1 MSDKSSMLAQL
12 GMVRNILLRAILV
25 LIVIFIGLTFF
36 QDLIYLKIS
45 EPLIQLLP
53 KDSSMIATGVAAP
66 FLTPLKLTF
75 YSAIFFALPYLA
87 IEFWNFI
94 SPGLYKKEKILYVS
108 LTLISVLLFYAG
120 MTFAFYVVFP
130 LIFSFFIQAA
140 PEGVMVMTD
149 ISNYL
154 DFIIKLFF
162 AFGLAFEM
170 PIIIFALVWSGIVT
184 TEKLANRRPFVI
196 IGCFV
201 VGMLLTPPDIVSQ
214 TLLAVPTWFLFEIGL
229 LATKI
234 FIRN

>member
-25 LIVIFIGLTFF
+25 LIIIFIGLTFF

-53 KDSSMIATGVAAP
+53 KDSSMIATGVASP

-154 DFIIKLFF
+154 D
-162 AFGLAFEM
+162 
-170 PIIIFALVWSGIVT
+170 
-184 TEKLANRRPFVI
+184 
-196 IGCFV
+196 
-201 VGMLLTPPDIVSQ
+201 
-214 TLLAVPTWFLFEIGL
+214 
-229 LATKI
+229 
-234 FIRN
+234 

>member
-1 MSDKSSMLAQL
+1 MLAQL

-184 TEKLANRRPFVI
+184 TEKLANGRPFVI

>member
-1 MSDKSSMLAQL
+1 MLAQL

-45 EPLIQLLP
+45 EPLIQFLP
-53 KDSSMIATGVAAP
+53 KDSSMIATGVASP

-75 YSAIFFALPYLA
+75 YSAIFFALPYLV

-130 LIFSFFIQAA
+130 LIFNFFIQAA

-170 PIIIFALVWSGIVT
+170 SIIIFALVWSGMVT
-184 TEKLANRRPFVI
+184 TEKLANGRPYVI

>member
-1 MSDKSSMLAQL
+1 MLAQL
-12 GMVRNILLRAILV
+12 GMVRNMLLRAILV